1 MITCR
6 TKTHG
11 HCNHLPHREAN
22 MEPNNRPAK
31 RPRLQGPDGFQVTKN
46 KSKPT
51 YKPPPPFVSSFDPP
65 KTRPATHLVPDDKQ
79 EKSKDST
86 RVRPRSQNLFTA
98 ELPDF
103 GDTSLGREAKGK
115 EISVRS
121 TGNHKRPNPFITTSN
136 AKADTSRVPIVKRL
150 TITPSESASV
160 HPPPI
165 PRQKPHSAPFRPLKP
180 PSFVISAPA
189 NASSS
194 KPRSF
199 SILKPPPRPQP
210 TTKAIVLKPL
220 APPSF
225 ALFPPKKSLTNMKP
239 ISSFAINPTKDGAG
253 AELLSLF
260 LQQHGHSFVTPF
272 EREIQRGIGL
282 SPRKNKSAKGKFV
295 RGGLAGRA
303 QHLISGTKTDYT
315 LWCLQLKQKLSS
327 ASPSAPTLS
336 CDLRLHILRV
346 LPLPTKT
353 PTPTRVHV
361 AVCRISSRHRFANIT
376 DLRDQCYV
384 VLFPHVVEPSR
395 NFEEGKDVLAW
406 TPWYKAS
413 LSAVVPREVLGSI
426 SVEPLIPPRSVI
438 IVPRWHI
445 MQTD

>member
-1 MITCR
+1 M
-6 TKTHG
+6 G
-11 HCNHLPHREAN
+11 PD
-22 MEPNNRPAK
+22 NRPAK

-46 KSKPT
+46 TSKPA

-65 KTRPATHLVPDDKQ
+65 KAGPSTKLPDDKQ
-79 EKSKDST
+79 AKSKDST
-86 RVRPRSQNLFTA
+86 HVRQRPQNPFTA

-115 EISVRS
+115 EKEISVRPA
-121 TGNHKRPNPFITTSN
+121 GNRKRPIPFITADN
-136 AKADTSRVPIVKRL
+136 AVPDTSRAPIVKHL
-150 TITPSESASV
+150 TISPSESASV
-160 HPPPI
+160 HPPI
-165 PRQKPHSAPFRPLKP
+165 SRQKPHSAPFRPLQPLKP
-180 PSFVISAPA
+180 PSFIISAPA

-194 KPRSF
+194 TPQSF

-225 ALFPPKKSLTNMKP
+225 APFPPKKSSTNMKP
-239 ISSFAINPTKDGAG
+239 ISSFAINPIKDGAG

-260 LQQHGHSFVTPF
+260 LQQHGHNFVTPF

-282 SPRKNKSAKGKFV
+282 SPRKNKNAKGNLV
-295 RGGLAGRA
+295 RGGMAARA

-327 ASPSAPTLS
+327 ASPSAPALS

-353 PTPTRVHV
+353 PTPTRVHI
-361 AVCRISSRHRFANIT
+361 AICRISSRHRFANIT

-406 TPWYKAS
+406 MPWYKAM
-413 LSAVVPREVLGSI
+413 LSQVVPREVLGGL
-426 SVEPLIPPRSVI
+426 SVEPLMPPRSVM

-445 MQTD
+445 MQAD

>member
-1 MITCR
+1 M
-6 TKTHG
+6 
-11 HCNHLPHREAN
+11 
-22 MEPNNRPAK
+22 
-31 RPRLQGPDGFQVTKN
+31 Q
-46 KSKPT
+46 
-51 YKPPPPFVSSFDPP
+51 
-65 KTRPATHLVPDDKQ
+65 
-79 EKSKDST
+79 
-86 RVRPRSQNLFTA
+86 
-98 ELPDF
+98 
-103 GDTSLGREAKGK
+103 
-115 EISVRS
+115 
-121 TGNHKRPNPFITTSN
+121 
-136 AKADTSRVPIVKRL
+136 
-150 TITPSESASV
+150 
-160 HPPPI
+160 PPPI
-165 PRQKPHSAPFRPLKP
+165 SREKPYSASLQLLQPLKP
-180 PSFVISAPA
+180 PSFIISAPE

-225 ALFPPKKSLTNMKP
+225 APFPTKSSSTNMKP

-260 LQQHGHSFVTPF
+260 LQQHGHNFISPF

-282 SPRKNKSAKGKFV
+282 SPRKNKSAQGKFIRYV
-295 RGGLAGRA
+295 RFGGMAARA

-353 PTPTRVHV
+353 PTPTRVHI
-361 AVCRISSRHRFANIT
+361 AVCRISSRHRSTNVA

-395 NFEEGKDVLAW
+395 NFEEGRDVLAW
-406 TPWYKAS
+406 TPWYKAM
-413 LSAVVPREVLGSI
+413 LSTVVPREVLGSL
-426 SVEPLIPPRSVI
+426 SVEPLMPPRSVI
-438 IVPRWHI
+438 IIPRWHI
-445 MQTD
+445 MQAD